1 MGETLRWSV
10 VVTMF
15 AGWTS
20 VASAANPS
28 KTPELD
34 AERDALIAK
43 ITRGVELEA
52 SVQRFRTLVQER
64 DKLIATSKA
73 AVEQQRAIE
82 LERRTTREA
91 YHKTVDYDAGW
102 RCTLSVDPA
111 HPAPSDESRMRADW
125 GRVVR
130 KEEVRLQPKND
141 LDEGELVT
149 AYEIAGLARNYII
162 VVDAIAKRDPKYLQ
176 AAKGDLVFVC
186 DGGTEKKPR
195 LTGAW
200 AQLPAQR
207 NGVAA
212 KIAAVPAITKKGKWN
227 PRHITQS
234 RFYWAIHDVK
244 WKYAPEEFMLA
255 NVELAADLGDGRW
268 KINANNDT
276 DWVMEVPAGLKNRNV
291 LAPGKTVWVILGQ
304 QRFDKTLRKL
314 VLVAQDI
321 EERYVVEK

>member
-1 MGETLRWSV
+1 MGETRRGLV
-10 VVTMF
+10 VFVWLACTAAVAH
-15 AGWTS
+15 AGG
-20 VASAANPS
+20 VA

-34 AERDALIAK
+34 AERDALIDK
-43 ITRGVELEA
+43 ITRGVDVDA
-52 SVQRFRTLVQER
+52 SVQRFKTLVQER
-64 DKLIATSKA
+64 DKRVATSKVA
-73 AVEQQRAIE
+73 LDQLRATE
-82 LERRTTREA
+82 KERRDTRDA
-91 YHKTVDYDAGW
+91 YRKTIDSDAAT

-111 HPAPSDESRMRADW
+111 HPAPSDEARMRADW

-130 KEEVRLQPKND
+130 KEEVRLEPKND

-149 AYEIAGLARNYII
+149 AYEIAGLARNYVI

-186 DGGTEKKPR
+186 DAGTERKPR

-200 AQLPAQR
+200 AQQMTQR
-207 NGVAA
+207 HGVAA
-212 KIAAVPAITKKGKWN
+212 KIAAVPAIAKKARWN

-244 WKYAPEEFMLA
+244 WKYAPEEFVLA
-255 NVELAADLGDGRW
+255 NVELAADLGEGRW
-268 KINANNDT
+268 KIEANNDT
-276 DWVMEVPAGLKNRNV
+276 DWVMEVPAGLKNRSA